1 MIYNSL
7 NLTLLTKITM
17 LTKGDEIMDKY
28 DVIVIGAGLGGLS
41 CAARLS
47 ALGYRTAVFE
57 SHSLAGGYAT
67 EFTRKGYT
75 FDVSL
80 HGVGGLEGGSFG
92 QLLKSCN
99 VDQRIVPLRKK
110 HPYSVRWKGQVIDVP
125 SDVQEYVQLLKG
137 MFPAEQAGIDNLF
150 AGIRRFKAGFTAI
163 TSSSSS
169 SWRKAAGLLKA
180 GTFFRWTQMTTWEVV
195 SQFGLSDSF
204 TEFFTAL
211 WPYYG
216 LPPKRLAA
224 LYFFIP
230 WIGYHLEGTYYIQG
244 GAQALSNALVA
255 TIQSADGEVHL
266 RSQVSEIVLE
276 GGKAAGVRLKKGDV
290 YKADWTVSGI
300 SPHHTYGRLLENH
313 SAARRELEV
322 VSRLETGTSLT
333 QLYLGLSCEPHELGI
348 IEEDL
353 ILYDVPDSESDYEFM
368 MNGQYTKGNW
378 MLTNYNA
385 MDPTLNEPGKGVLAV
400 TFLDRLENWPAT
412 RSEYKAKKEAVTRQI
427 LERLEQLY
435 PGFGSRVVVAELG
448 TPRTMQ
454 RYTANPN
461 GAVYGFAQTVRQSG
475 LKRLKHKSVVDRLSL
490 VGAWTQPGG
499 GFQGAMNSGI
509 MEADRIAAKLGQAER
524 ANTFTHE
531 TYQTPRT

>member
-1 MIYNSL
+1 MN
-7 NLTLLTKITM
+7 
-17 LTKGDEIMDKY
+17 KY

-57 SHSLAGGYAT
+57 SHTLAGGFAT
-67 EFTRKGYT
+67 EFKRKGYT

-80 HGVGGLEGGSFG
+80 HGVGGLEEGSFA
-92 QLLKSCN
+92 QLLKDCK
-99 VDQRIVPLRKK
+99 VDGQVVPLRKK
-110 HPYSVRWKGQVIDVP
+110 HPYSIRWEGQIVDIP
-125 SDVQEYVQLLKG
+125 SDVQEYVQLLKN
-137 MFPAEQAGIDNLF
+137 MFPAEQAAIDSLF
-150 AGIRRFKAGFTAI
+150 AGIHRFEEGFSAF
-163 TSSSSS
+163 SSSSLT

-180 GTFFRWTQMTTWEVV
+180 GIFFRWTQMTTWEAV
-195 SQFGLSDSF
+195 SQFGLSEKF

-255 TIQSADGEVHL
+255 AIESAGGEVHL
-266 RSQVSEIVLE
+266 RSQVSEIVLK
-276 GGKAAGVRLKKGDV
+276 GGKAVGVRLKKGDV
-290 YKADWTVSGI
+290 YEAKWIVSGI
-300 SPHHTYGRLLENH
+300 SPHHTYGRLLSNH
-313 SAARRELEV
+313 DAARRELEA
-322 VSRLETGTSLT
+322 VSMLETGTSLT
-333 QLYLGLSCEPHELGI
+333 QLYLGLSCEPRELGI
-348 IEEDL
+348 TEEDL
-353 ILYDVPDSESDYEFM
+353 ILRNEPDSETDYEVM
-368 MNGQYTKGNW
+368 MSGQYTKGNW

-385 MDPTLNEPGKGVLAV
+385 MDPTLNEPGKGVIAV
-400 TFLDRLENWPAT
+400 TFLDRFENWPAT
-412 RSEYKAKKEAVTRQI
+412 HPEYKAKKEAVIRQI
-427 LERLEQLY
+427 LELLEQLY
-435 PGFGSRVVVAELG
+435 PGFGSKVVVAELG

-454 RYTANPN
+454 RYTANPD
-461 GAVYGFAQTVRQSG
+461 GAVYGYAQTVRQSG
-475 LKRLKHKSVVDRLSL
+475 IKRLKRKTAVNRLSL

-509 MEADRIAAKLGQAER
+509 MEADRISAKLGQAER
-524 ANTFTHE
+524 ASTSTHE